1 MNKELL
7 KGSTSLLILGL
18 LNKEEMYGYQMI
30 KSIEIT
36 SDGIFSFKEG
46 TLYPILHTLENEG
59 IIESYWK
66 ESETNRKRKYYSITK
81 EGKKYLKIKE
91 KEWSLFS
98 KTVNKVLGGTS

>member
-36 SDGIFSFKEG
+36 SDGIFSLKEG
-46 TLYPILHTLENEG
+46 TLYPILHALENEG

-81 EGKKYLKIKE
+81 EGKKYLKTKE

>member
-46 TLYPILHTLENEG
+46 TLYPILHALENEG

-81 EGKKYLKIKE
+81 EGKKYLKTKE

>member
-46 TLYPILHTLENEG
+46 TLYPILHALENEG

-66 ESETNRKRKYYSITK
+66 ESEANRKRKYYSITK
-81 EGKKYLKIKE
+81 EGKKYLKTKE

>member
-1 MNKELL
+1 MNKELF

-81 EGKKYLKIKE
+81 EGKKYLKTKE

>member
-81 EGKKYLKIKE
+81 EGKKYLKTKE